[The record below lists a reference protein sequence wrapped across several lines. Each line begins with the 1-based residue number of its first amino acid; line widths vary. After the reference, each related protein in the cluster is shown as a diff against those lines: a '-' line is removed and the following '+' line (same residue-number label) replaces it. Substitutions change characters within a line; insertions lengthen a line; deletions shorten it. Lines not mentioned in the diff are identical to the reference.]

1 MISKLSSIVVARTVL
16 PLRLLTMNLWYVS
29 PSLGRPLLILNHH
42 QVHHLRIP
50 RFLVQDD
57 SYINVSENK
66 TSVADAIADS
76 SLSEHSAE
84 VSV

>member
-1 MISKLSSIVVARTVL
+1 MILRLSLIVVARTVL
-16 PLRLLTMNLWYVS
+16 PLQLATMNLSYVP
-29 PSLGRPLLILNHH
+29 PSFGRPLLILYHR